1 MNIQNSSSYMFKRLE
16 MDVSSLAFGTSGLT
30 ILLVAL
36 SLIFF
41 AILIGMNTINSVKP
55 ANLAEAASVNE
66 GFADASEIEVQV
78 RAVLDQMDSNELCPL
93 FTTIRKNML
102 KNAKAGQQISD
113 QEAAKR
119 VEADLAIKIPGG
131 ALPCPLLTYPKAG
144 STDLDWLDFLQ
155 KVPSDF
161 GARVVL
167 MAVFAEEFLTSTETT
182 MKLALSGKG
191 TPPVAES
198 FAICSPDVADSRRAE
213 KKKTP
218 CTLPEE
224 LGPAQIKEAITKL
237 LKQLVANKTTI
248 LKSKQIDPLID
259 IKPLIAQS
267 KKSAAYL
274 DKKAKEAESG
284 ELEMEGSIQMQPKDS
299 A

>member
-16 MDVSSLAFGTSGLT
+16 MSGLG

-41 AILIGMNTINSVKP
+41 AILIGMNTINSVKH
-55 ANLAEAASVNE
+55 AKAVAAHAE

-93 FTTIRKNML
+93 FAIIRKNMM

-167 MAVFAEEFLTSTETT
+167 MAVFAEGFLTTTEET
-182 MKLALSGKG
+182 MKLALSGNG
-191 TPPVAES
+191 TPPTGEG

-213 KKKTP
+213 KMDKP

-237 LKQLVANKTTI
+237 LKELVANKTTI

-259 IKPLIAQS
+259 IKPLIARS
-267 KKSAAYL
+267 KVSAAYL
-274 DKKAKEAESG
+274 DKKGKQAESG
-284 ELEMEGSIQMQPKDS
+284 ELEMEGSIQMQPKD
-299 A
+299 

>member
-16 MDVSSLAFGTSGLT
+16 MDGAFLTSGLG
-30 ILLVAL
+30 ILLVCL

-55 ANLAEAASVNE
+55 VLAKAAE
-66 GFADASEIEVQV
+66 GFANSEIEVQV

-93 FTTIRKNML
+93 FTVIRKNMM

-113 QEAAKR
+113 EEAAKR

-131 ALPCPLLTYPKAG
+131 ALPCPLLTYPKPG

-167 MAVFAEEFLTSTETT
+167 MAVFAEGFLTTTEET
-182 MKLALSGKG
+182 MKLALSGNG
-191 TPPVAES
+191 TPPTGEG

-213 KKKTP
+213 KKDKP

-237 LKQLVANKTTI
+237 LKDLVANKTTI

-259 IKPLIAQS
+259 IKPLIARS

-274 DKKAKEAESG
+274 DKKGKQAESG
-284 ELEMEGSIQMQPKDS
+284 ELEMEGEIKMQPKD
-299 A
+299 

>member
-16 MDVSSLAFGTSGLT
+16 MSGLG

-55 ANLAEAASVNE
+55 AKAVAAHAE
-66 GFADASEIEVQV
+66 GFADSEIEVQV

-93 FTTIRKNML
+93 FAIIRKNMM

-167 MAVFAEEFLTSTETT
+167 MAVFAEGFLTTTEET

-191 TPPVAES
+191 TPPGEG

-213 KKKTP
+213 KQKDTT

-224 LGPAQIKEAITKL
+224 LDPAKIKEAITKL
-237 LKQLVANKTTI
+237 LKELVSNKTTI

-259 IKPLIAQS
+259 IKPLIARS
-267 KKSAAYL
+267 KVSAAYL
-274 DKKAKEAESG
+274 DKKGKQAESG
-284 ELEMEGSIQMQPKDS
+284 ELEMEGSIQMQPKD
-299 A
+299 

>member
-213 KKKTP
+213 RKNTP

-284 ELEMEGSIQMQPKDS
+284 ELEMEGSIQMQPKNE
-299 A
+299 

>member
-1 MNIQNSSSYMFKRLE
+1 
-16 MDVSSLAFGTSGLT
+16 
-30 ILLVAL
+30 
-36 SLIFF
+36 
-41 AILIGMNTINSVKP
+41 
-55 ANLAEAASVNE
+55 
-66 GFADASEIEVQV
+66 
-78 RAVLDQMDSNELCPL
+78 
-93 FTTIRKNML
+93 
-102 KNAKAGQQISD
+102 
-113 QEAAKR
+113 
-119 VEADLAIKIPGG
+119 
-131 ALPCPLLTYPKAG
+131 
-144 STDLDWLDFLQ
+144 
-155 KVPSDF
+155 
-161 GARVVL
+161 

-213 KKKTP
+213 KQKDKA

>member
-1 MNIQNSSSYMFKRLE
+1 MFKRLE
-16 MDVSSLAFGTSGLT
+16 MNGNIGISGLG

-36 SLIFF
+36 SIVFF
-41 AILIGMNTINSVKP
+41 AVLIGMNTINSV
-55 ANLAEAASVNE
+55 SVPQE
-66 GFADASEIEVQV
+66 PVIDGFVGSYIEVKI
-78 RAVLDQMDSNELCPL
+78 RAVLDEMDSKELCPL
-93 FTTIRKNML
+93 FAVIRTNML
-102 KNAKAGQQISD
+102 KNAKAGQEISD

-144 STDLDWLDFLQ
+144 SSDLDWLDFLQ

-167 MAVFAEEFLTSTETT
+167 MAVFAEGFLSTTEKT
-182 MKLALSGKG
+182 MKLALSGNG
-191 TPPVAES
+191 TPPEG

-213 KKKTP
+213 KKDTS
-218 CTLPEE
+218 CTLPED
-224 LGPAQIKEAITKL
+224 LSPAQIQEAVTKL
-237 LKQLVANKTTI
+237 LKDLVGNKTTI

-259 IKPLIAQS
+259 IKPLIAQA

-274 DKKAKEAESG
+274 SQKSEQAQSG
-284 ELEMEGSIQMQPKDS
+284 NLQMEGDIKMQPR